1 MHAFSSAT
9 LEASLCHLPTPD
21 LAVSPPLLA
30 SFPHFISSHSS
41 LLASELAPMLEP
53 SGLLPSELS
62 YSCSSGPCSSYE
74 SPTSKP
80 QRSMSHGPGVQ
91 ISMLFDLESSVRRAY
106 RSNDLQGRTEMTN
119 SNESSLI
126 IEGMS
131 TKACRYSPEEKRQ
144 RIEKYKTKR
153 NQRNFN
159 KKIKYECRKT
169 LADSRRRIRGRF
181 ARNEEVENSNST
193 SSPTET
199 WSCYDNATTEE
210 DGQDD
215 GSWITFL
222 DSYSVNFIP

>member
-106 RSNDLQGRTEMTN
+106 RSNDLQ
-119 SNESSLI
+119 
-126 IEGMS
+126 
-131 TKACRYSPEEKRQ
+131 
-144 RIEKYKTKR
+144 
-153 NQRNFN
+153 
-159 KKIKYECRKT
+159 YECRKT